1 MVNFFKKGRRIIF
14 ELNVPSF
21 NRSCN
26 KSRIINIRSGNLPST
41 WAWSKHLSMLNFFK
55 KKKRERKPVI
65 SRYRFSKI
73 NLDRIKIDWQ
83 TVLHLP
89 PRSRPMVWRGYGAG
103 ASRRCLRPVRSFET
117 SFPGGPPENV
127 TFHVRRRTYAPL
139 LSRDSSRKSP
149 PSLSSTFMLLP
160 AWWKCGE
167 NQLCCEFYLLTVCF
181 YSLYRFFQDWKGYGY
196 DDWLLKIGKR
206 EK

>member
-1 MVNFFKKGRRIIF
+1 MEIYQALEPDLSI
-14 ELNVPSF
+14 
-21 NRSCN
+21 
-26 KSRIINIRSGNLPST
+26 SRCWISS
-41 WAWSKHLSMLNFFK
+41 K

-149 PSLSSTFMLLP
+149 PSLSSTSTLLP

-181 YSLYRFFQDWKGYGY
+181 YSLYRFLQDGLERLRLWRLIIENWEKR
-196 DDWLLKIGKR
+196 KIILSINFFL
-206 EK
+206 

>member
-1 MVNFFKKGRRIIF
+1 MEIYQALEPDLGI
-14 ELNVPSF
+14 
-21 NRSCN
+21 
-26 KSRIINIRSGNLPST
+26 SRCWISS
-41 WAWSKHLSMLNFFK
+41 K
-55 KKKRERKPVI
+55 KKKREKGERKPVI

-149 PSLSSTFMLLP
+149 PSISSTFTFCFQPGGNAGKINCVANFISFLLFSISVFTRWVGKVT
-160 AWWKCGE
+160 AMTIDYWK
-167 NQLCCEFYLLTVCF
+167 L
-181 YSLYRFFQDWKGYGY
+181 
-196 DDWLLKIGKR
+196 GK
-206 EK
+206 EKNNFEY

>member
-1 MVNFFKKGRRIIF
+1 MEIYQALEPDLSI
-14 ELNVPSF
+14 
-21 NRSCN
+21 
-26 KSRIINIRSGNLPST
+26 SRCWISS
-41 WAWSKHLSMLNFFK
+41 K

-89 PRSRPMVWRGYGAG
+89 PRSRPIVWRGYGAG

-149 PSLSSTFMLLP
+149 PSISSTFTFCFQPGGNAGKINCVANFISLLF
-160 AWWKCGE
+160 ASILYIG
-167 NQLCCEFYLLTVCF
+167 FYKMA
-181 YSLYRFFQDWKGYGY
+181 WKGYGY

>member
-1 MVNFFKKGRRIIF
+1 MLNFFKKGRRIIF
-14 ELNVPSF
+14 ELNIPSF

-41 WAWSKHLSMLNFFK
+41 WAWSRHLSMLNFFK

-149 PSLSSTFMLLP
+149 PSLPSTFTLLP

-167 NQLCCEFYLLTVCF
+167 NQLCCEFYLIPSILYIGF
-181 YSLYRFFQDWKGYGY
+181 YKMAWKGYGY

>member
-1 MVNFFKKGRRIIF
+1 MEIYQALEPDLSI
-14 ELNVPSF
+14 
-21 NRSCN
+21 
-26 KSRIINIRSGNLPST
+26 SRCWISS
-41 WAWSKHLSMLNFFK
+41 
-55 KKKRERKPVI
+55 KKKREKGERKPVI

-149 PSLSSTFMLLP
+149 PSLPSTFTFCFQPGGNAGKINCVANFISLLF
-160 AWWKCGE
+160 A
-167 NQLCCEFYLLTVCF
+167 
-181 YSLYRFFQDWKGYGY
+181 SILYIGFF
-196 DDWLLKIGKR
+196 KI
-206 EK
+206 EKVTAIMIDYWNLEKEKNNFEY